1 MIKVLIVD
9 DHAIVRQGLKRILA
23 ETPDMTV
30 AGEAENGVEALKK
43 TREGEWDVILLDV
56 SMPGRNGVDTLKQ
69 IMGENRG
76 GKVLILSMYPEDQY
90 AVRLLKAGAAG
101 YMTKETAP
109 GELVEAIRKVA
120 QGRKYI
126 SPALAELLLLELDID
141 AEKQPHERLSD
152 REYQVFRMLGSGRTA
167 SEIASLMS
175 LSVKTISTH
184 RTHILEKMKLKN
196 NAELTLYA
204 IQNGLLDLGLRCA
217 ARLVSAGILPQRI
230 APDKC

>member
-69 IMGENRG
+69 IMRENRG

-204 IQNGLLDLGLRCA
+204 IQNGLLD
-217 ARLVSAGILPQRI
+217 
-230 APDKC
+230 

>member
-204 IQNGLLDLGLRCA
+204 IQNGLLD
-217 ARLVSAGILPQRI
+217 
-230 APDKC
+230 

>member
-101 YMTKETAP
+101 YMTKETPP
-109 GELVEAIRKVA
+109 GNLWKRYARLLRE
-120 QGRKYI
+120 GNT
-126 SPALAELLLLELDID
+126 PAR
-141 AEKQPHERLSD
+141 RLPNCCCS
-152 REYQVFRMLGSGRTA
+152 S
-167 SEIASLMS
+167 S
-175 LSVKTISTH
+175 ISTLKSS
-184 RTHILEKMKLKN
+184 RTR
-196 NAELTLYA
+196 
-204 IQNGLLDLGLRCA
+204 D
-217 ARLVSAGILPQRI
+217 
-230 APDKC
+230 

>member
-126 SPALAELLLLELDID
+126 STALAELLLLELDID

-204 IQNGLLDLGLRCA
+204 IQNGLLD
-217 ARLVSAGILPQRI
+217 
-230 APDKC
+230 

>member
-126 SPALAELLLLELDID
+126 SPALAELLLLELDTD

-204 IQNGLLDLGLRCA
+204 IQNGLLD
-217 ARLVSAGILPQRI
+217 
-230 APDKC
+230 

>member
-56 SMPGRNGVDTLKQ
+56 SMPGKNGVDTLKQ

-109 GELVEAIRKVA
+109 WELVEAIRKVA

-184 RTHILEKMKLKN
+184 RAHILEKMKLKN

-204 IQNGLLDLGLRCA
+204 IQNGLLD
-217 ARLVSAGILPQRI
+217 
-230 APDKC
+230 

>member
-30 AGEAENGVEALKK
+30 SGEAENGVEALKK

-152 REYQVFRMLGSGRTA
+152 REYPELCSSCT
-167 SEIASLMS
+167 
-175 LSVKTISTH
+175 
-184 RTHILEKMKLKN
+184 KLFP
-196 NAELTLYA
+196 
-204 IQNGLLDLGLRCA
+204 
-217 ARLVSAGILPQRI
+217 S
-230 APDKC
+230 

>member
-109 GELVEAIRKVA
+109 WELVEAIRKVA

-184 RTHILEKMKLKN
+184 RAHILEKMKLKN

-204 IQNGLLDLGLRCA
+204 IQNGLLD
-217 ARLVSAGILPQRI
+217 
-230 APDKC
+230 